1 MNNHQVWAWAAL
13 FFLGAYNGIN
23 PGMGWLF
30 SVALGMQRNSARVV
44 WQSLLPIAAGHALS
58 IGIIVAVALALG
70 AALPQNYVKIFVVSI
85 LFGLGLY
92 KLLRNGHP
100 HWGGMEVGF
109 RDLTVWSFLM
119 ATAHGAGLMLLPI
132 LLGMSATERGHN
144 HAGMSIM
151 AGGLLVGFLAVAVHT
166 FGYLV
171 ITGTIAFVVYEK
183 LGLNLL
189 RRAWVNL
196 DLVWAVALIVT
207 AGFALVMRAS

>member
-13 FFLGAYNGIN
+13 FFLGAYHGIN

-92 KLLRNGHP
+92 KLLRK
-100 HWGGMEVGF
+100 MCI
-109 RDLTVWSFLM
+109 RDRS
-119 ATAHGAGLMLLPI
+119 
-132 LLGMSATERGHN
+132 
-144 HAGMSIM
+144 
-151 AGGLLVGFLAVAVHT
+151 
-166 FGYLV
+166 
-171 ITGTIAFVVYEK
+171 
-183 LGLNLL
+183 
-189 RRAWVNL
+189 
-196 DLVWAVALIVT
+196 
-207 AGFALVMRAS
+207 

>member
-1 MNNHQVWAWAAL
+1 
-13 FFLGAYNGIN
+13 
-23 PGMGWLF
+23 
-30 SVALGMQRNSARVV
+30 
-44 WQSLLPIAAGHALS
+44 
-58 IGIIVAVALALG
+58 
-70 AALPQNYVKIFVVSI
+70 
-85 LFGLGLY
+85 
-92 KLLRNGHP
+92 
-100 HWGGMEVGF
+100 
-109 RDLTVWSFLM
+109 
-119 ATAHGAGLMLLPI
+119 
-132 LLGMSATERGHN
+132 
-144 HAGMSIM
+144 MSIM